1 MVANTAT
8 IAHKP
13 NIMPTDTS
21 LKITERLRDVFLLLP
36 LVFGLESDFLRGPGP
51 ANTGSCRRGPRR
63 FCFFLPNPNTRIK
76 SPKIYRQYLV
86 TKPGFAVI
94 TITMSQW
101 APGPDRPISPFLPQ
115 MAGP

>member
-1 MVANTAT
+1 MKTN
-8 IAHKP
+8 
-13 NIMPTDTS
+13 
-21 LKITERLRDVFLLLP
+21 ERLRDVFLLLP

-86 TKPGFAVI
+86 KKTRIALT
-94 TITMSQW
+94 TITASNRHNGVQH
-101 APGPDRPISPFLPQ
+101 ARFLLILQQAKRP
-115 MAGP
+115 